1 MHEVVHGLLQS
12 IGEIELYSNE
22 ILVEGLAQQL
32 QGLIKE
38 NKQLMKIMN
47 NIMRTNELALQQ
59 TLNKFLVT
67 TIYGA
72 KEKDRYE
79 PSCFLF
85 SSVPFFC

>member
-1 MHEVVHGLLQS
+1 MYFDELL
-12 IGEIELYSNE
+12 
-22 ILVEGLAQQL
+22 
-32 QGLIKE
+32 
-38 NKQLMKIMN
+38 KIMN

>member
-1 MHEVVHGLLQS
+1 MFISYCGLS
-12 IGEIELYSNE
+12 GECIFDEL
-22 ILVEGLAQQL
+22 LK
-32 QGLIKE
+32 IK
-38 NKQLMKIMN
+38 N
-47 NIMRTNELALQQ
+47 NHMRTNELALQQ